1 MKLKYTNR
9 DSVKVSGTGGGTHIV
24 LGEPTKTFS
33 KTKLLE
39 WVRQQQANNKKWL
52 DCSHSRV
59 VVFIHSSQLDC
70 WNRITKKIKTGDFDE

>member
-1 MKLKYTNR
+1 MT
-9 DSVKVSGTGGGTHIV
+9 I
-24 LGEPTKTFS
+24 S

-52 DCSHSRV
+52 DCSHSCE